1 MVRPQIGKRGLRAL
15 PLACESPCGP
25 RTRRDHGTT
34 PHPARRGTNPE
45 RRVPKRQANTRNSG
59 TNETKGE
66 AIMLFIKVR
75 IHRILAVL
83 LVVVALAAISIPPAP
98 IGVAP
103 VSADSRCHQHYDHT
117 HGWGLWRRTDAYQD
131 HGTNY
136 HWPVRKWGHWV
147 DHENSREEWC
157 FFF

>member
-15 PLACESPCGP
+15 PLAWESPCGP
-25 RTRRDHGTT
+25 RTGRNNGTT

-45 RRVPKRQANTRNSG
+45 PRVPKRQANTRNSG
-59 TNETKGE
+59 TSETKGD

-83 LVVVALAAISIPPAP
+83 LVVIALAAVTIPPAP

-103 VSADSRCHQHYDHT
+103 VSADSRCDQHYLHT
-117 HGWGLWRRTDAYQD
+117 HGWFRKRIDEFTGY
-131 HGTNY
+131 HGQSLGSRGYET
-136 HWPVRKWGHWV
+136 HWV
-147 DHENSREEWC
+147 LHTNSVIDWC
-157 FFF
+157 DS

>member
-15 PLACESPCGP
+15 PLACESPCRP
-25 RTRRDHGTT
+25 RTGRDHGTT

-45 RRVPKRQANTRNSG
+45 RQVPKRQANTWNSG
-59 TNETKGE
+59 TSETKGE

-83 LVVVALAAISIPPAP
+83 LVVIALAAVTIPPAP

-103 VSADSRCHQHYDHT
+103 VSADSVCDHHYPHT
-117 HGWGLWRRTDAYQD
+117 HGKWWWERTDVPLE
-131 HGTNY
+131 HGNGIGPRGYYT
-136 HWPVRKWGHWV
+136 HWV
-147 DHENSREEWC
+147 RHTNSIIDWC
-157 FFF
+157 DS